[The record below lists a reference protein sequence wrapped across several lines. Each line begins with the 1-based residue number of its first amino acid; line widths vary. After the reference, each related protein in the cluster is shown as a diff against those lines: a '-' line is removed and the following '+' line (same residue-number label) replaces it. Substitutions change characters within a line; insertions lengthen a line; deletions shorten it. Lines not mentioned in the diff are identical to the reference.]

1 MLPRWLMSLL
11 LLVGSN
17 IFMTVAWYNH
27 LKHPRWTMLTAIA
40 VSWGIALAEYCLQ
53 VPANRLGSD
62 RYGGPFTTP
71 QLKVMQEAVTL
82 AIFAAFSILIL
93 NERLRWTDI
102 AGFALIFLGVAV
114 SMLGPGFLASGVAVA
129 R

>member
-1 MLPRWLMSLL
+1 MLPRWFVSVALL
-11 LLVGSN
+11 IGSN

-27 LKHPRWTMLTAIA
+27 LKHPRWTMLTAIV

-53 VPANRLGSD
+53 VPANRLGSE

-71 QLKVMQEAVTL
+71 QLKVMQEAITL
-82 AIFAAFSILIL
+82 VAFAAFSIVIL
-93 NERLRWTDI
+93 NERPRWTDI
-102 AGFALIFLGVAV
+102 VGFALIFLGVAV
-114 SMLGPGFLASGVAVA
+114 SMLGPSFFAGLA